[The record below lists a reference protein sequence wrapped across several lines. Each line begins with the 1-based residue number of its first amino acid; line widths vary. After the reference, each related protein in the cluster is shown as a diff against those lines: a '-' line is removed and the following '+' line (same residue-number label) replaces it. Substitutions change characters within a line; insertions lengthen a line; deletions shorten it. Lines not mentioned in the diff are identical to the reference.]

1 MLGMEDE
8 FPRLCGARNEASF
21 THTHTHTL
29 THSDLESTILFCAS
43 YFSHFLCVYFS
54 FVFIILL
61 VFFSLLIE
69 NYTLYFFFFF
79 LLDFLNITTCIPI
92 KI

>member
-21 THTHTHTL
+21 THTHTHTH

-43 YFSHFLCVYFS
+43 YFSHF
-54 FVFIILL
+54 FVFI
-61 VFFSLLIE
+61 
-69 NYTLYFFFFF
+69 F
-79 LLDFLNITTCIPI
+79 LLNLLFY
-92 KI
+92 